1 MESSCEAYD
10 FRSFPRKRESGYFL
24 QEPGPGFA
32 RTTALSRPV
41 EPCDLL
47 TTGSV
52 GVQKLLW
59 LVVGY
64 LMVINLLAFGMFA
77 LDKNA
82 ARQGSWR
89 ISEGTLLFSALAG
102 GTLGAIS
109 AQQML
114 RHKTRKEPFRSL
126 LYATALLQ
134 VARSSISI

>member
-1 MESSCEAYD
+1 MVY
-10 FRSFPRKRESGYFL
+10 
-24 QEPGPGFA
+24 
-32 RTTALSRPV
+32 SRPDRLG
-41 EPCDLL
+41 CR
-47 TTGSV
+47 
-52 GVQKLLW
+52 KLLW
-59 LVVGY
+59 LVGGY
-64 LMVINLLAFGMFA
+64 LIVINLLAFGMFA

-134 VARSSISI
+134 FGVIIYLCLNGLSLRP